1 MNRSTGMLDLNTVQE
16 TPTTYYAPVSNL
28 AYIGRKPG
36 SPRRD
41 SDAWFTPATY
51 IESVKAALGRIDL
64 DPFSSAQA
72 NRTVGARQFFSIEK
86 SAFEHEWDIQDHCR
100 VFMNPPY
107 SAGLCAR
114 AIARFVQQWE
124 IGNFVEGIVLV
135 NNATDTKWFK
145 ALAEKSTSLCFTD
158 HRISFWN
165 ADKKNISG
173 NTRGQVFAYFGQNS
187 ERFKAAFQQHGL
199 VMAVQA

>member
-1 MNRSTGMLDLNTVQE
+1 MLDSNTVQE
-16 TPTTYYAPVSNL
+16 TAATYYAPVANL

-36 SPRRD
+36 APTRD
-41 SDAWFTPATY
+41 SDAWFTPAAY
-51 IESVKAALGRIDL
+51 IASVKAALGGIDL

-72 NRTVGARQFFSIEK
+72 NRTVGAGQFFSVET
-86 SAFEHEWDIQDHCR
+86 SAFEYEWNVQAHCR

-114 AIARFVQQWE
+114 AIARFLQQWE
-124 IGNFVEGIVLV
+124 LKHFAEGIVLV

-145 ALAEKSTSLCFTD
+145 ALAEKSTALCFTD

-173 NTRGQVFAYFGQNS
+173 NTRGQVFAYFGKNPQG
-187 ERFKAAFQQHGL
+187 FQAAFGQHGL
-199 VMAVQA
+199 IMAVQA

>member
-1 MNRSTGMLDLNTVQE
+1 MLDVNTVQE
-16 TPTTYYAPVSNL
+16 TTAAYYAPVAHL

-36 SPRRD
+36 APTRD
-41 SDAWFTPATY
+41 SDAWFTPAVY
-51 IESVKAALGRIDL
+51 IESVKAALGGIDL
-64 DPFSSAQA
+64 DPFSSERA
-72 NRTVGARQFFSIEK
+72 NQTVGAKQFFSIEH
-86 SAFEHEWDIQDHCR
+86 SAFEHEWNVQTNCR

-107 SAGLCAR
+107 SAGLCSR

-124 IGNFVEGIVLV
+124 AGNFTEGIVLI

-173 NTRGQVFAYFGQNS
+173 NTRGQVFAYFGKNK
-187 ERFKAAFQQHGL
+187 EGFKKAFQQHGL
-199 VMAVQA
+199 IMAVQV